1 MILEGAKETLTN
13 RIVFGYTLVL
23 SLILGAFI
31 GYLSSVEQVFHDI
44 YHAGD
49 RFPLYFAMMALSLGF
64 ASFLNG
70 KLVLRYGTRNLGK
83 KAMKLMIFLSF
94 LFLPIGYIYD
104 GTPSLWLSMI
114 YFMATFFSVGMLFGN
129 LNAMAMEPLGHIAGI
144 GAAIIG
150 SVSTLLSVPIGVF
163 IGQMYNGTLYPLI
176 LGFLFVGILSLAL
189 MGFVEKFR
197 V

>member
-1 MILEGAKETLTN
+1 
-13 RIVFGYTLVL
+13 
-23 SLILGAFI
+23 
-31 GYLSSVEQVFHDI
+31 
-44 YHAGD
+44 
-49 RFPLYFAMMALSLGF
+49 MMALSLGF

-94 LFLPIGYIYD
+94 LFLPISYIYD

-114 YFMATFFSVGMLFGN
+114 YFMAIFFSIGMLFGN

-150 SVSTLLSVPIGVF
+150 SVSTLLSIPIGVF
-163 IGQMYNGTLYPLI
+163 IGQMYNGTLYPLV
-176 LGFLFVGILSLAL
+176 LGFLFVGIFSFIL